1 MTEHGWHEGT
11 RVSVVSLS
19 ALVALGRAWRNPDL
33 IYSDFPSLGH
43 GTAEV
48 AEGAGQTWTWGQ
60 VWPGLNP
67 AAEAEQRRW
76 EHPMWF
82 PEKYLRALPMALEV
96 SVLY

>member
-11 RVSVVSLS
+11 RVSVVCLS
-19 ALVALGRAWRNPDL
+19 TLVALDRAWRNPDL

-48 AEGAGQTWTWGQ
+48 AEGVGQTWTWGQ
-60 VWPGLNP
+60 VWPGFNP
-67 AAEAEQRRW
+67 AEAEQRRW

-82 PEKYLRALPMALEV
+82 PGKYLRALPMALEV
-96 SVLY
+96 SVLH